1 MKIHVILPVILLITA
16 SCAPPRVVTRLEP
29 EAPEG
34 HYEQGREYI
43 PLNND
48 EISVE
53 LGFDGIYG
61 DYLVFDFVMVNNR
74 ATDTVMVNPL
84 DFYYVTLETPTSDSS
99 LFPPRMAIHPE
110 RIIHHYEQQLEE
122 GEDRKEFNTIL
133 GVIDAGLGLL
143 ANTTAFVA
151 TENPGYITDAIFQT
165 LGTAD
170 YYVANNRAIGASIEA
185 IREESEIVREEIFRS
200 VRIPPHSVASGFV
213 YFPRYEDE
221 GYLMFC
227 FPAEDQMF
235 QFVYNQTK
243 SITYE

>member
-1 MKIHVILPVILLITA
+1 MKIRVILPVIVLITA
-16 SCAPPRVVTRLEP
+16 SCTPPRVVTRLEP

-48 EISVE
+48 GINVE

-61 DYLVFDFVMVNNR
+61 EYLVFDLVVVNDR
-74 ATDTVMVNPL
+74 TDDTVVVNPL
-84 DFYYVTLETPTSDSS
+84 DFYYVTLESPFSDSS

-110 RIIHHYEQQLEE
+110 RILHQYEQQLEE
-122 GEDRKEFNTIL
+122 GDDRKEFNTIL

-143 ANTTAFVA
+143 MNTTAFVA
-151 TENPGYITDAIFQT
+151 TENPGYIADAVFQT
-165 LGTAD
+165 LGTAN
-170 YYVANNRAIGASIEA
+170 YYVGNNRAIGAELNA
-185 IREESEIVREEIFRS
+185 IREEREIVREEIFRTI
-200 VRIPPHSVASGFV
+200 RIPPRGAASGYV

-243 SITYE
+243 AITYD